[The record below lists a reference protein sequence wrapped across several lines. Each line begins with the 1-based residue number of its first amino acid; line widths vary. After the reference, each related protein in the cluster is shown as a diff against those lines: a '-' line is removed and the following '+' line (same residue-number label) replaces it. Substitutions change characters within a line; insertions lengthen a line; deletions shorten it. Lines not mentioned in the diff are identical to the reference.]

1 VRRPSSSTRRFG
13 EERTEVGERAASQPR
28 RQLFLATPTPVTEA
42 AGIRKTMPGPAT
54 AAVSSKPQP
63 VEHDKVAS
71 QPKRQLFAATP
82 TPVKVANAAGIRKPM
97 PGPATAAVS
106 SKPQPPV
113 GSRIELA
120 VNKQRE
126 PDGTYG
132 FLPVVVEEEVCISL
146 GVSFVRATVV
156 QRTSDEQLAQ
166 PLVFRVKVDD
176 ATATQLRDAVRRIA
190 QIAIMVTQFTD
201 SRR

>member
-1 VRRPSSSTRRFG
+1 MRRPSSSTRRFG

-42 AGIRKTMPGPAT
+42 AGIRKT
-54 AAVSSKPQP
+54 
-63 VEHDKVAS
+63 
-71 QPKRQLFAATP
+71 
-82 TPVKVANAAGIRKPM
+82 M